1 MNVGVKRLCRR
12 AYAWSRT
19 ILGRSILFSL
29 AMLVLTLIVAGLVTD
44 TSQKAL
50 RDEIVNR
57 NTAQAEAVVEQLAL
71 SLGKT
76 MDIQRE
82 MLYDTDLNR
91 LGVAPGYYS
100 YSQRIMAML
109 RAMERMRV
117 LTSPSPLIDQSFFLA
132 PSIGKTI
139 TADGVE
145 TMDEAEFERLSLL
158 CGGQQTAFAEQE
170 GRFYILMAYPIY
182 SSYLKENG
190 PSYLLGV
197 KLNQKAITELLSSH
211 LSQKDEAVY
220 LFSEGGKVISRINE
234 NAIQIAENT
243 LFEAAQTQTA
253 YDTAAAGGLRCLVSS
268 ARSTA
273 PANMLTL
280 VSVEPYDQVFSVL
293 NRQGAL
299 FVALIVLLIAAALAY
314 MAHMWRAIHKP
325 LNKLAEAFQQVEKG
339 DFSLRIHHDRADD
352 FAYIYKQF
360 NSMNGRLSDLIE
372 QMYMQTIR
380 IQRAE
385 LKQLQS
391 QINPNF
397 LYNNMFM
404 IRSLAQ
410 VGATATIETLT
421 SEMGEYFRYV
431 TRSGQPD
438 VPLYAEVEHARNYAM
453 IQDMRFSNRIRLCFP
468 PLPEDMR
475 DIIVPKLILQ
485 PLLEN
490 AYQHGLKETTANGL
504 IEVGFEK
511 TGGDAAILVEDN
523 GQGLT
528 EETLASL
535 TESLENPDVQETT
548 GLINIHRRLRL
559 RFGASYG
566 LSFSRGES
574 GGLLVKMLI
583 PADGRRD
590 DDAPGADR
598 G

>member
-1 MNVGVKRLCRR
+1 MGVKRLCRR
-12 AYAWSRT
+12 AYAWSQT

-29 AMLVLTLIVAGLVTD
+29 AMLLLTLVVAGLVTD

-100 YSQRIMAML
+100 SSQRIMAML
-109 RAMERMRV
+109 RAVERMRV
-117 LTSPSPLIDQSFFLA
+117 LTSSSPLIDQSFFMA

-145 TMDEAEFERLSLL
+145 TMDEAGFERFSGL
-158 CGGQQTAFAEQE
+158 CGGQQTAFAEQD

-211 LSQKDEAVY
+211 LSQKEEAVY
-220 LFSEGGKVISRINE
+220 LFSEDGKVISRINE
-234 NAIQIAENT
+234 NIRIAENT
-243 LFEAAQTQTA
+243 LFEAAKTQTA
-253 YDTAAAGGLRCLVSS
+253 YDTAAEGGLRCLVSC
-268 ARSTA
+268 ARSAA

-299 FVALIVLLIAAALAY
+299 FVALIVLLIAAALGY

-325 LNKLAEAFQQVEKG
+325 LNKLADAFQQVEKG
-339 DFSLRIHHDRADD
+339 DFSVRIHHDRADD

-391 QINPNF
+391 QINPHF
-397 LYNNMFM
+397 LYNNLFM

-410 VGATATIETLT
+410 LGDTATIETLT

-438 VPLYAEVEHARNYAM
+438 VPLSAEVEHARNYAM
-453 IQDMRFSNRIRLCFP
+453 IQDMRFSNRIRLRFP
-468 PLPEDMR
+468 PLPEDMK

-504 IEVGFEK
+504 IGVRFEK

-523 GQGLT
+523 GQSLT
-528 EETLASL
+528 DEALANL

-559 RFGASYG
+559 RFGAPYG
-566 LSFSRGES
+566 LSFSRGGS

-583 PADGRRD
+583 PAKEGGNE
-590 DDAPGADR
+590 DATGADR

>member
-1 MNVGVKRLCRR
+1 MGVKRLCRR
-12 AYAWSRT
+12 AYAWSQT

-29 AMLVLTLIVAGLVTD
+29 AMLLLTLFVAGMVTD

-50 RDEIVNR
+50 HDEIVNR

-100 YSQRIMAML
+100 SSQRIMAML
-109 RAMERMRV
+109 RAVERMRV
-117 LTSPSPLIDQSFFLA
+117 LTSSSPLIDQSFFMA

-145 TMDEAEFERLSLL
+145 TMDEKEFERFSLL
-158 CGGQQTAFAEQE
+158 CGGQQTAFAEQD

-190 PSYLLGV
+190 PSYLLGL

-211 LSQKDEAVY
+211 LSQKEEAVY
-220 LFSEGGKVISRINE
+220 LFSEDGKVISRINE
-234 NAIQIAENT
+234 NVRIAENT
-243 LFEAAQTQTA
+243 LFEAATTQSA
-253 YDTAAAGGLRCLVSS
+253 YDTAAEGGLRCLVSC

-280 VSVEPYDQVFSVL
+280 ISVEPYDQVFSVL
-293 NRQGAL
+293 NRQGTL
-299 FVALIVLLIAAALAY
+299 FVSLIVLLIAAALGY

-352 FAYIYKQF
+352 FAYIYHQF
-360 NSMNGRLSDLIE
+360 NSMNERLSDLIE

-391 QINPNF
+391 QINPHF
-397 LYNNMFM
+397 LYNNLFM

-410 VGATATIETLT
+410 LGDTATIETLT

-438 VPLYAEVEHARNYAM
+438 VPLSAEAEHARNYAM
-453 IQDMRFSNRIRLCFP
+453 IQDMRFSNRIKLRFP
-468 PLPEDMR
+468 PLPEDMK
-475 DIIVPKLILQ
+475 DIIVPKLIFQ

-504 IEVGFEK
+504 IDVRFEK
-511 TGGDAAILVEDN
+511 TDSDAAILVEDN
-523 GQGLT
+523 GQ
-528 EETLASL
+528 SL
-535 TESLENPDVQETT
+535 TDEALESLKESLENPDVQETT

-559 RFGASYG
+559 RFGAPYG

-583 PADGRRD
+583 PEKERGSEN
-590 DDAPGADR
+590 APGADR

>member
-1 MNVGVKRLCRR
+1 MGVKRLCRR
-12 AYAWSRT
+12 AYAWSQT

-29 AMLVLTLIVAGLVTD
+29 AMLLLTLVVAGLVTD

-100 YSQRIMAML
+100 SSQRIMAML
-109 RAMERMRV
+109 RAVERMRV
-117 LTSPSPLIDQSFFLA
+117 LTSSSPLIDQSFFMA

-145 TMDEAEFERLSLL
+145 TMDEAGFERFSGL
-158 CGGQQTAFAEQE
+158 CGGQQTAFAEQD

-211 LSQKDEAVY
+211 LSQKEEAVY
-220 LFSEGGKVISRINE
+220 LFSEDGKVISRINE
-234 NAIQIAENT
+234 NIRIAENT
-243 LFEAAQTQTA
+243 LFEAAKTQTA
-253 YDTAAAGGLRCLVSS
+253 YDTAAEGGLRCLVSCVRS
-268 ARSTA
+268 AA

-299 FVALIVLLIAAALAY
+299 FVALIVLLIAAALGY

-325 LNKLAEAFQQVEKG
+325 LNKLADAFQQVEKG
-339 DFSLRIHHDRADD
+339 DFSVRIHHDRADD

-391 QINPNF
+391 QINPHF
-397 LYNNMFM
+397 LYNNLFM

-410 VGATATIETLT
+410 LGDTATIETLT

-438 VPLYAEVEHARNYAM
+438 VPLSAEVEHARNYAM
-453 IQDMRFSNRIRLCFP
+453 IQDMRFSSRIRLRFP
-468 PLPEDMR
+468 PLPEDMK

-504 IEVGFEK
+504 IGVRFEK

-523 GQGLT
+523 GQSLT
-528 EETLASL
+528 DEALESL

-559 RFGASYG
+559 RFGAPYG
-566 LSFSRGES
+566 LSFSRGGS

-583 PADGRRD
+583 PAKEGGNE
-590 DDAPGADR
+590 DATGADR

>member
-1 MNVGVKRLCRR
+1 MGVKRLCRR
-12 AYAWSRT
+12 AYAWSQT

-29 AMLVLTLIVAGLVTD
+29 AMLLLTLVVAGLVTD

-100 YSQRIMAML
+100 SSQRIMAML
-109 RAMERMRV
+109 RAVERMRV
-117 LTSPSPLIDQSFFLA
+117 LTSSSPLIDQSFFMA

-145 TMDEAEFERLSLL
+145 TMDEAGFERFSQL
-158 CGGQQTAFAEQE
+158 CGGQQTAFAEQD

-211 LSQKDEAVY
+211 LSQKEEAVY
-220 LFSEGGKVISRINE
+220 LFSEDGKVISRINE
-234 NAIQIAENT
+234 NIRIAENT
-243 LFEAAQTQTA
+243 LFEAAKTQTA
-253 YDTAAAGGLRCLVSS
+253 YDTAAEGGLRCLVSC
-268 ARSTA
+268 ARSAA

-299 FVALIVLLIAAALAY
+299 FVALIVLLIAAALGY

-325 LNKLAEAFQQVEKG
+325 LNKLADAFQQVEKG
-339 DFSLRIHHDRADD
+339 DFSVRIHHDRADD

-391 QINPNF
+391 QINPHF
-397 LYNNMFM
+397 LYNNLFM

-410 VGATATIETLT
+410 LGDTATIETLT

-438 VPLYAEVEHARNYAM
+438 VPLSAEVEHARNYAM
-453 IQDMRFSNRIRLCFP
+453 IQDMRFSSRIRLRFP
-468 PLPEDMR
+468 PLPEDMK

-504 IEVGFEK
+504 IGVRFEK

-523 GQGLT
+523 GQSLT
-528 EETLASL
+528 DEALANL

-559 RFGASYG
+559 RFGAPYG
-566 LSFSRGES
+566 LSFSRGGS

-583 PADGRRD
+583 PAKEGGNE
-590 DDAPGADR
+590 DATGADR

>member
-12 AYAWSRT
+12 AYAWSQT

-29 AMLVLTLIVAGLVTD
+29 AMLLLTLVVAGLVTD

-100 YSQRIMAML
+100 SSQRIMAML
-109 RAMERMRV
+109 RAVERMRV
-117 LTSPSPLIDQSFFLA
+117 LTSSSPLIDQSFFMA

-145 TMDEAEFERLSLL
+145 TMDEAGFERFSGL
-158 CGGQQTAFAEQE
+158 CGGQQTAFAEQD

-211 LSQKDEAVY
+211 LSQKEEAVY
-220 LFSEGGKVISRINE
+220 LFSEDGKVISRTSE
-234 NAIQIAENT
+234 NIRIAENT
-243 LFEAAQTQTA
+243 LFEAAKTQTA
-253 YDTAAAGGLRCLVSS
+253 YDTAAEGGLRCLVSC
-268 ARSTA
+268 ARSAA

-299 FVALIVLLIAAALAY
+299 FVALIVLLIAAALGY

-325 LNKLAEAFQQVEKG
+325 LNKLADAFQQVEKG
-339 DFSLRIHHDRADD
+339 DFSVRIHHDRADD

-391 QINPNF
+391 QINPHF
-397 LYNNMFM
+397 LYNNLFM

-410 VGATATIETLT
+410 LGDTATIETLT

-438 VPLYAEVEHARNYAM
+438 VPLSAEVEHARNYAM
-453 IQDMRFSNRIRLCFP
+453 IQDMRFSSRIRLRFP
-468 PLPEDMR
+468 PLPEDMK

-504 IEVGFEK
+504 IGVRFEK

-523 GQGLT
+523 GQSLT
-528 EETLASL
+528 DEALANL

-559 RFGASYG
+559 RFGAPYG
-566 LSFSRGES
+566 LSFSRGGS

-583 PADGRRD
+583 PAKEGGNE
-590 DDAPGADR
+590 DATGADR

>member
-12 AYAWSRT
+12 AYAWSQT

-29 AMLVLTLIVAGLVTD
+29 AMLLLTLFVAGLVTD

-50 RDEIVNR
+50 HDEIVNR

-100 YSQRIMAML
+100 SSQRIMAML
-109 RAMERMRV
+109 RAVERMRV
-117 LTSPSPLIDQSFFLA
+117 LTSSSPLIDQSFFMA

-145 TMDEAEFERLSLL
+145 TMDEKEFERFSLL
-158 CGGQQTAFAEQE
+158 CGGQQTAFAEQD

-190 PSYLLGV
+190 PSYLLGL

-211 LSQKDEAVY
+211 LSQKEEAVY
-220 LFSEGGKVISRINE
+220 LFSEDGKVISRINE
-234 NAIQIAENT
+234 NVRIAENT
-243 LFEAAQTQTA
+243 LFEAAKTQSA
-253 YDTAAAGGLRCLVSS
+253 YDTAAEGGLRCLVSC

-280 VSVEPYDQVFSVL
+280 ISVEPYDQVFSVL

-299 FVALIVLLIAAALAY
+299 FVSLIVLLIAAALGY

-391 QINPNF
+391 QINPHF
-397 LYNNMFM
+397 LYNNLFM

-410 VGATATIETLT
+410 LGDTATIETLT

-438 VPLYAEVEHARNYAM
+438 VPLSAEAEHARNYAM
-453 IQDMRFSNRIRLCFP
+453 IQDMRFSNRIKLRFP
-468 PLPEDMR
+468 PLPEDMKG
-475 DIIVPKLILQ
+475 IIVPKLIFQ

-504 IEVGFEK
+504 IDVRFEK
-511 TGGDAAILVEDN
+511 TDSDAAILVEDN
-523 GQGLT
+523 GQ
-528 EETLASL
+528 SL
-535 TESLENPDVQETT
+535 TDEALESLKESLENPDVQETT

-559 RFGASYG
+559 RFGAPYG

-583 PADGRRD
+583 PEKERGSEN
-590 DDAPGADR
+590 APGADR

>member
-1 MNVGVKRLCRR
+1 MGVKRLCRR
-12 AYAWSRT
+12 AYAWSQT

-29 AMLVLTLIVAGLVTD
+29 AMLLLTLVVAGLVTD

-100 YSQRIMAML
+100 SSQRIMAML
-109 RAMERMRV
+109 RAVERMRV
-117 LTSPSPLIDQSFFLA
+117 LTSSSPLIDQSFFMA

-145 TMDEAEFERLSLL
+145 TMDEAGFERFSGL
-158 CGGQQTAFAEQE
+158 CGGQQTAFAEQD

-211 LSQKDEAVY
+211 LSQKEEAVY
-220 LFSEGGKVISRINE
+220 LFSEDGKVISRINE
-234 NAIQIAENT
+234 NIRIAENT
-243 LFEAAQTQTA
+243 LFEAAKTQTA
-253 YDTAAAGGLRCLVSS
+253 YDTAAEGGLRCLVSC
-268 ARSTA
+268 ARSAA

-299 FVALIVLLIAAALAY
+299 FVALIVLLIAAALGY

-325 LNKLAEAFQQVEKG
+325 LNKLADAFQQVEKG
-339 DFSLRIHHDRADD
+339 DFSVRIHHDRADD

-391 QINPNF
+391 QINPHF
-397 LYNNMFM
+397 LYNNLFM

-410 VGATATIETLT
+410 LGDTATIETLT

-438 VPLYAEVEHARNYAM
+438 VPLSAEVEHARNYAM
-453 IQDMRFSNRIRLCFP
+453 IQDMRFSSRIRLRFP
-468 PLPEDMR
+468 PLPEDMK

-504 IEVGFEK
+504 ISVGFEK

-523 GQGLT
+523 GQELT

-559 RFGASYG
+559 RFGAPYG
-566 LSFSRGES
+566 LSFSRGGS

-583 PADGRRD
+583 PAKEGGNE
-590 DDAPGADR
+590 DATGADR

>member
-12 AYAWSRT
+12 AYAWSQT

-29 AMLVLTLIVAGLVTD
+29 AMLLLTLVVAGLVTD

-100 YSQRIMAML
+100 SSQRIMAML
-109 RAMERMRV
+109 RAVERMRV
-117 LTSPSPLIDQSFFLA
+117 LTSSSPLIDQSFFMA

-145 TMDEAEFERLSLL
+145 TMDEAGFERFSGL
-158 CGGQQTAFAEQE
+158 CGGQQTAFAEQD

-211 LSQKDEAVY
+211 LSQKEEAVY
-220 LFSEGGKVISRINE
+220 LFSEDGKVISRINE
-234 NAIQIAENT
+234 NIRIAENT
-243 LFEAAQTQTA
+243 LFEAAKTQTA
-253 YDTAAAGGLRCLVSS
+253 YDTAAEGGLRCLVSC
-268 ARSTA
+268 ARSAA

-299 FVALIVLLIAAALAY
+299 FVALIVLLIAAALGY

-325 LNKLAEAFQQVEKG
+325 LNKLADAFQQVEKG
-339 DFSLRIHHDRADD
+339 DFSVRIHHDRADD

-391 QINPNF
+391 QINPHF
-397 LYNNMFM
+397 LYNNLFM

-410 VGATATIETLT
+410 LGDTATIETLT

-438 VPLYAEVEHARNYAM
+438 VPLSAEVDHARNYAM
-453 IQDMRFSNRIRLCFP
+453 IQDMRFSNRIKLRFP
-468 PLPEDMR
+468 PLPEDMK

-504 IEVGFEK
+504 IGVRFEK

-523 GQGLT
+523 GQSLT
-528 EETLASL
+528 DEALANL

-559 RFGASYG
+559 RFGAPYG
-566 LSFSRGES
+566 LSFSRGGS

-583 PADGRRD
+583 PAKEGGNE
-590 DDAPGADR
+590 DATGADR

>member
-1 MNVGVKRLCRR
+1 MGVKQIRRR
-12 AYAWSRT
+12 AYAWGQT

-29 AMLVLTLIVAGLVTD
+29 AMLLLTLLMAGLVTH
-44 TSQKAL
+44 TSQNAL
-50 RDEIVNR
+50 RDEIVKR

-100 YSQRIMAML
+100 SPQRIMAML
-109 RAMERMRV
+109 RAVERMRI
-117 LTSPSPLIDQSFFLA
+117 LTSSSPLIDQSFFMA
-132 PSIGKTI
+132 PAIGKTI

-145 TMDEAEFERLSLL
+145 AMDEKEFERFSGL
-158 CGGQQTAFAEQE
+158 CAGQQTAFAGQD
-170 GRFYILMAYPIY
+170 GQFFILMAYPIY

-190 PSYLLGV
+190 PSYLLGL
-197 KLNQKAITELLSSH
+197 KLDQKAITALLSSH
-211 LSQKDEAVY
+211 LSRKDEAVY
-220 LFSEGGKVISRINE
+220 LFGEDGKVICRINE
-234 NAIQIAENT
+234 NAIPLSEIT
-243 LFEAAQTQTA
+243 LFEAAKPQTA
-253 YDTAAAGGLRCLVSS
+253 FDTAAEDGLRCLVSC

-273 PANMLTL
+273 PADMLTL
-280 VSVEPYDQVFSVL
+280 VSAEPYDQVFSVL

-299 FVALIVLLIAAALAY
+299 FVALIVLLIAAALGY

-380 IQRAE
+380 VQRAE

-391 QINPNF
+391 QINPHF
-397 LYNNMFM
+397 LYNNLFM

-410 VGATATIETLT
+410 LGDTATIETLT

-438 VPLYAEVEHARNYAM
+438 VPLSAEAEHARNYAM
-453 IQDMRFSNRIRLCFP
+453 IQDMRFSNRIKLRFP

-490 AYQHGLKETTANGL
+490 AYQHGLKETTANG
-504 IEVGFEK
+504 IIDVSFQK
-511 TGGDAAILVEDN
+511 TGSDAAILVEDN
-523 GQGLT
+523 GKNLT
-528 EETLASL
+528 DEALESL
-535 TESLENPDVQETT
+535 KESLENPDVQETT

-559 RFGASYG
+559 RFGAPYG
-566 LSFSRGES
+566 LSFGRGS
-574 GGLLVKMLI
+574 LGGLLVKMLI
-583 PADGRRD
+583 PAKERRD
-590 DDAPGADR
+590 ADAPGADR

>member
-1 MNVGVKRLCRR
+1 MGVKRLCRR
-12 AYAWSRT
+12 AYAWSQT

-29 AMLVLTLIVAGLVTD
+29 AMLLLTLVVAGLVTD

-100 YSQRIMAML
+100 SSQRIMAML
-109 RAMERMRV
+109 RAVERMRV
-117 LTSPSPLIDQSFFLA
+117 LTSSSPLIDQSFFMA

-145 TMDEAEFERLSLL
+145 TMDEAGFERFSGL
-158 CGGQQTAFAEQE
+158 CGGQQTAFAEQD
-170 GRFYILMAYPIY
+170 GKFYILMAYPIY

-211 LSQKDEAVY
+211 LSQKEEAVY
-220 LFSEGGKVISRINE
+220 LFSEDGKVISRINE
-234 NAIQIAENT
+234 NIRIAENT
-243 LFEAAQTQTA
+243 LFEAAKTQTA
-253 YDTAAAGGLRCLVSS
+253 YDTAAEGGLRCLVSC
-268 ARSTA
+268 ARSAA

-299 FVALIVLLIAAALAY
+299 FVALIVLLIAAALGY

-325 LNKLAEAFQQVEKG
+325 LNKLADAFQQVEKG
-339 DFSLRIHHDRADD
+339 DFSVRIHHDRADD

-391 QINPNF
+391 QINPHF
-397 LYNNMFM
+397 LYNNLFM

-410 VGATATIETLT
+410 LGDTATIETLT

-438 VPLYAEVEHARNYAM
+438 VPLSAEVEHARNYAM
-453 IQDMRFSNRIRLCFP
+453 IQDMRFSSRIRLRFP
-468 PLPEDMR
+468 PLPEDMK

-504 IEVGFEK
+504 ISVGFEK

-523 GQGLT
+523 GQELT

-559 RFGASYG
+559 RFGAPYG
-566 LSFSRGES
+566 LSFSRGGS

-583 PADGRRD
+583 PAKEGGNE
-590 DDAPGADR
+590 DATGADR

>member
-1 MNVGVKRLCRR
+1 MGVKRLCRR
-12 AYAWSRT
+12 AYAWSQT

-29 AMLVLTLIVAGLVTD
+29 AMLLLTLVVAGLVTD

-100 YSQRIMAML
+100 SSQRIMAML
-109 RAMERMRV
+109 RAVERMRV
-117 LTSPSPLIDQSFFLA
+117 LTSSSPLIDQSFFMA

-145 TMDEAEFERLSLL
+145 TMDEAGFERFSGL
-158 CGGQQTAFAEQE
+158 CGGQQTAFAEQD

-211 LSQKDEAVY
+211 LSQKEEAVY
-220 LFSEGGKVISRINE
+220 LFSEDGKVISRINE
-234 NAIQIAENT
+234 NIRIAENT
-243 LFEAAQTQTA
+243 LFEAAKTQTA
-253 YDTAAAGGLRCLVSS
+253 YDTAAEGGLRCLVSC
-268 ARSTA
+268 ARSAA

-299 FVALIVLLIAAALAY
+299 FVALIVLLIAAALGY

-325 LNKLAEAFQQVEKG
+325 LNKLADAFQQVEKG
-339 DFSLRIHHDRADD
+339 DFSVRIHHDRADD

-391 QINPNF
+391 QINPHF
-397 LYNNMFM
+397 LYNNLFM

-410 VGATATIETLT
+410 LGDTATIETLT

-438 VPLYAEVEHARNYAM
+438 VPLSAEVEHARNYAM
-453 IQDMRFSNRIRLCFP
+453 IQDMRFSSRIRLRFP
-468 PLPEDMR
+468 PLPEDMK

-504 IEVGFEK
+504 IGVRFEK

-523 GQGLT
+523 GQSLT
-528 EETLASL
+528 DEALANL

-559 RFGASYG
+559 RFGAPYG
-566 LSFSRGES
+566 LSFSRGGS

-583 PADGRRD
+583 PAKEGGNE
-590 DDAPGADR
+590 DATGADR

>member
-12 AYAWSRT
+12 AYAWSQT

-29 AMLVLTLIVAGLVTD
+29 AMLLLTLVVAGLVTD

-100 YSQRIMAML
+100 SSQRIMAML
-109 RAMERMRV
+109 RAVERMRV
-117 LTSPSPLIDQSFFLA
+117 LTSSSPLIDQSFFMA

-145 TMDEAEFERLSLL
+145 TMDEAGFERFSGL
-158 CGGQQTAFAEQE
+158 CGGQQTAFAEQD

-211 LSQKDEAVY
+211 LSQKEEAVY
-220 LFSEGGKVISRINE
+220 LFSEDGKVISRINE
-234 NAIQIAENT
+234 NIRIAENT
-243 LFEAAQTQTA
+243 LFEAAKTQTA
-253 YDTAAAGGLRCLVSS
+253 YDTAAEGGLRCLVSC
-268 ARSTA
+268 ARSAA

-299 FVALIVLLIAAALAY
+299 FVALIVLLIAAALGY

-325 LNKLAEAFQQVEKG
+325 LNKLADAFQQVEKG
-339 DFSLRIHHDRADD
+339 DFSVRIHHDRADD

-391 QINPNF
+391 QINPHF
-397 LYNNMFM
+397 LYNNLFM

-410 VGATATIETLT
+410 LGDTATIETLT

-438 VPLYAEVEHARNYAM
+438 VPLSAEVEHARNYAM
-453 IQDMRFSNRIRLCFP
+453 IQDMRFSNRIRLRFP
-468 PLPEDMR
+468 PLPEDMK

-504 IEVGFEK
+504 IGVRFEK

-523 GQGLT
+523 GQSLT
-528 EETLASL
+528 DEALANL

-559 RFGASYG
+559 RFGAPYG
-566 LSFSRGES
+566 LSFSRGGS

-583 PADGRRD
+583 PAKEGGNE
-590 DDAPGADR
+590 DATGADR

>member
-1 MNVGVKRLCRR
+1 MNVGFNHLCRR
-12 AYAWSRT
+12 ASAWGQT

-29 AMLVLTLIVAGLVTD
+29 AMLLLTLLVAGLVTD

-50 RDEIVNR
+50 RDEIVKR

-100 YSQRIMAML
+100 SSQRIMAML
-109 RAMERMRV
+109 RAVDRMRI
-117 LTSPSPLIDQSFFLA
+117 LTSSSPLIDQSFFMA
-132 PSIGKTI
+132 PAIGKTI

-145 TMDEAEFERLSLL
+145 SMDEAEFERFSLL
-158 CGGQQTAFAEQE
+158 SGGQQTAFAEQD
-170 GRFYILMAYPIY
+170 GKFYILMAYPIY

-190 PSYLLGV
+190 PSYLLG
-197 KLNQKAITELLSSH
+197 LQLDQKAIMALLSSH

-220 LFSEGGKVISRINE
+220 LFSEDGQVIGRVNE
-234 NAIQIAENT
+234 NAIRIAEDT
-243 LFEAAQTQTA
+243 LFEAAKTQTA
-253 YDTAAAGGLRCLVSS
+253 FDTAADDGLRCLVSC

-280 VSVEPYDQVFSVL
+280 ISVEPYDQVFSVL

-299 FVALIVLLIAAALAY
+299 FVALIVLLIAAALGY
-314 MAHMWRAIHKP
+314 MAHMWQAIHKP
-325 LNKLAEAFQQVEKG
+325 LNKLADAFQQVEKG
-339 DFSLRIHHDRADD
+339 DFSLRIHHDREDD
-352 FAYIYKQF
+352 FAYIYNQF

-380 IQRAE
+380 VQRAE

-391 QINPNF
+391 QINPHF
-397 LYNNMFM
+397 LYNNLFM

-410 VGATATIETLT
+410 LGDTATIETLT

-438 VPLYAEVEHARNYAM
+438 VPLSAEVDHARNYAM
-453 IQDMRFSNRIRLCFP
+453 IQDTRFSNRIKLRFP
-468 PLPEDMR
+468 PLPEDMK

-490 AYQHGLKETTANGL
+490 AYQHGLKETTAGGL
-504 IEVGFEK
+504 IDVSFQKTEK
-511 TGGDAAILVEDN
+511 EAAILVEDN
-523 GQGLT
+523 GKGLT
-528 EETLASL
+528 DEALASL
-535 TESLENPDVQETT
+535 KESLENPDVQETT

-559 RFGASYG
+559 RFGAPYG
-566 LSFSRGES
+566 LIFSRGPL

-583 PADGRRD
+583 PGNGRGD
-590 DDAPGADR
+590 ENAPGADR

>member
-12 AYAWSRT
+12 AYAWSQT

-29 AMLVLTLIVAGLVTD
+29 AMLLLTLFVAGLVTD

-50 RDEIVNR
+50 HDEIVNR

-100 YSQRIMAML
+100 SSQRIMAML
-109 RAMERMRV
+109 RAVERMRV
-117 LTSPSPLIDQSFFLA
+117 LTSSSPLIDQSFFMA

-145 TMDEAEFERLSLL
+145 TMDEKEFERFSLL
-158 CGGQQTAFAEQE
+158 CGGQQTAFAEQD

-190 PSYLLGV
+190 PSYLLGL

-211 LSQKDEAVY
+211 LSQKEEAVY
-220 LFSEGGKVISRINE
+220 LFSEDGKVISRINE
-234 NAIQIAENT
+234 NVRIAENT
-243 LFEAAQTQTA
+243 LFEAAKTQSA
-253 YDTAAAGGLRCLVSS
+253 YDTAAEGGLRCLVSC

-280 VSVEPYDQVFSVL
+280 ISVEPYDQVFSVL

-299 FVALIVLLIAAALAY
+299 FVSLIVLLIAAALGY

-360 NSMNGRLSDLIE
+360 NSMNGRLSDMIE

-391 QINPNF
+391 QINPHF
-397 LYNNMFM
+397 LYNNLFM

-410 VGATATIETLT
+410 LGDTATIETLT

-438 VPLYAEVEHARNYAM
+438 VPLSAEAEHARNYAM
-453 IQDMRFSNRIRLCFP
+453 IQDMRFSNRIKLRFP
-468 PLPEDMR
+468 PLPEDMKG
-475 DIIVPKLILQ
+475 IIVPKLIFQ

-504 IEVGFEK
+504 IDVRFEK
-511 TGGDAAILVEDN
+511 TDSDAAILVEDN
-523 GQGLT
+523 GQ
-528 EETLASL
+528 SL
-535 TESLENPDVQETT
+535 SDEALESLRESLENPDVQETT

-559 RFGASYG
+559 RFGAPYG

-583 PADGRRD
+583 PEKERGSEN
-590 DDAPGADR
+590 APGADR